1 MTEMK
6 KKRLERRIQFFLVLV
21 ASLMLMP
28 DVYVPF
34 GVRVRSELSS
44 APVTPVGCSS
54 FFLCLRAASDLNV
67 GRAMVGYL
75 AYSQWSRQTKV
86 VRNVKIRRRQA
97 QSKGEGE

>member
-1 MTEMK
+1 
-6 KKRLERRIQFFLVLV
+6 
-21 ASLMLMP
+21 MLMP